1 VKSQILLIISDF
13 WYILQIKYNNREYF
27 VSSKNAVDLS
37 IENNFS
43 GRAPTFYNS
52 SQPTNKP
59 LISENFVGNV
69 KQGGSCNVPVVSLNI
84 HCTGTHTECEG
95 HVTNSNVSI
104 VDVCPVG
111 LIPAHLITVE
121 PQLTSETDD
130 SYHVGWDGDSV
141 ITKKSIQKKIS
152 QFHSGLIVRTTPN
165 EKSKI
170 SRNYD
175 EIIAPFFTNQAI
187 DYIASEGVK
196 HLLVDLPSVDKANDN
211 GKLGNHK
218 RFFKYGKT
226 ISELLFIEDSISDG
240 FGFLQIQIPNWS
252 LDAVPSRPIFYPV

>member
-1 VKSQILLIISDF
+1 MKIS
-13 WYILQIKYNNREYF
+13 YNNREYF
-27 VSSKNAVDLS
+27 INSKNAVDLS
-37 IENNFS
+37 IRNNFS
-43 GRAPTFYNS
+43 GNAPTFYNS
-52 SQPTNKP
+52 SQPSNKP

-69 KQGGSCNVPVVSLNI
+69 KQGGSCNVPVISLNI

-95 HVTNSNVSI
+95 HVNNSNVSI

-111 LIPAHLITVE
+111 LIPSLLITVE
-121 PQLTSETDD
+121 PELFSDTND
-130 SYHVGWDGDSV
+130 SYHVRCDGEFV
-141 ITKKSIQKKIS
+141 ITKKSIQKKIREL
-152 QFHSGLIVRTTPN
+152 HSGLIIRTIPN
-165 EKSKI
+165 DKSKI

-175 EIIAPFFTNQAI
+175 KTIAPFFTNQAI
-187 DYIASEGVK
+187 DYVVSEGVE
-196 HLLVDLPSVDKANDN
+196 HLLIDLPSVDKANDG

-252 LDAVPSRPIFYPV
+252 LDTAPSRPIFYQV